1 MKLPAKKVK
10 EADFYDK
17 FKPDDSDFEL
27 SESDLEELRE
37 FGYHSEDEMEDYFA
51 QEAID
56 MFDDNKLAQL
66 EGQVRHK
73 FLMHKEMNQ
82 LLSRDLEKVPDR
94 VKQIAGVNT
103 FAFGDN
109 RNGKCGVG
117 QPDQMFVT
125 QPSRLYNKFQTIAC
139 GYHHSLII
147 DDNNL
152 LYSFGRNNFG

>member
-1 MKLPAKKVK
+1 MPPSPVVEKTEEEPLKPVVPRVKLPAKKVK

-66 EGQVRHK
+66 EG
-73 FLMHKEMNQ
+73 
-82 LLSRDLEKVPDR
+82 
-94 VKQIAGVNT
+94 
-103 FAFGDN
+103 
-109 RNGKCGVG
+109 
-117 QPDQMFVT
+117 
-125 QPSRLYNKFQTIAC
+125 
-139 GYHHSLII
+139 
-147 DDNNL
+147 
-152 LYSFGRNNFG
+152 